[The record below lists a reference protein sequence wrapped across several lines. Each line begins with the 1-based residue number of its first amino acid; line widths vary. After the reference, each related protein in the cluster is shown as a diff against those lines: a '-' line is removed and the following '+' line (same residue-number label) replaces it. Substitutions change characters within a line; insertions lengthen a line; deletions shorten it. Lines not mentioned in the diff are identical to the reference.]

1 MTMEFA
7 PGELKVSIRD
17 FGKGMPQAKKDDSKG
32 LGLIAMRER
41 AELLNGKLQITTSSE
56 AGTTI
61 SISMPLKQ
69 EYFTSEDTGEPEDNK
84 RQEVLSRQH
93 E

>member
-1 MTMEFA
+1 MT
-7 PGELKVSIRD
+7 IRD
-17 FGKGMPQAKKDDSKG
+17 FGKGMPQSGRGAGTG

-41 AELLNGKLQITTSSE
+41 AELLNGKLQITTSPE
-56 AGTTI
+56 TGTKI

-69 EYFTSEDTGEPEDNK
+69 EDFTPDDMGELEDKK
-84 RQEVLSRQH
+84 REEVFSRQH